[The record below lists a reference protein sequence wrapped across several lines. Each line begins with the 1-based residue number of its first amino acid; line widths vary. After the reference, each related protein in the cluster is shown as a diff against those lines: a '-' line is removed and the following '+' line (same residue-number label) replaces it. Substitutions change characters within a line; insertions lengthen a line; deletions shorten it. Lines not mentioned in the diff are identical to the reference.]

1 MCLRSVFRGDQYY
14 LLMPHEQTDSQ
25 SIGSKWS
32 DWPLIFVAGGILIW
46 ATQPWQVLQARD
58 ALLLSVSV
66 LLVFFLLW
74 WTDQYEREPLRTIA
88 WAFLWGAF
96 PAALI
101 SIALQYAW
109 PTLFG
114 AVIIEELAK
123 LIALIV
129 IFRRGSIQSWSDGL
143 VMGGFIGLGFAAF
156 EDVIYAING
165 NDAFATLI
173 SRGIFSIFAHT
184 FFSGLGA
191 TIIVFGLLTKRKW
204 LSFLGFSAAVFLHLT
219 WNTILAFEIFSYASA
234 GFFFFY
240 SFLPPIVLFVVAIL
254 LRKQERHELLNKGYV
269 AIQSGYLD
277 EIRLSQIVS
286 FRERRSFYRSF
297 GTKEE
302 KSVARAGLY
311 DDTRNLLSGAYTS
324 PRIVDETD
332 FTY

>member
-1 MCLRSVFRGDQYY
+1 MSQEL
-14 LLMPHEQTDSQ
+14 TDSQ
-25 SIGSKWS
+25 SIGSKWG
-32 DWPLIFVAGGILIW
+32 DWPFIFSAGAILIW
-46 ATQPWQVLQARD
+46 ATQPWQVLQVRD
-58 ALLLSVSV
+58 SVILFANV
-66 LLVFFLLW
+66 LVVFALLW

-96 PAALI
+96 PAALL
-101 SIALQYAW
+101 SIALEYQW

-114 AVIIEELAK
+114 GVVIEELVK
-123 LIALIV
+123 LVALFM

-156 EDVIYAING
+156 EDLIYAING
-165 NDAFATLI
+165 DDAFATLI
-173 SRGIFSIFAHT
+173 NRGIFSIFAHT

-191 TIIVFGLLTKRKW
+191 TIIVFGLLTRRKW
-204 LSFLGFSAAVFLHLT
+204 LSFIGFLAAVFLHLT

-269 AIQSGYLD
+269 AIQSGHLD

-297 GTKEE
+297 ATKEE

-311 DDTRNLLSGAYTS
+311 DDTRNLLTGTYTN